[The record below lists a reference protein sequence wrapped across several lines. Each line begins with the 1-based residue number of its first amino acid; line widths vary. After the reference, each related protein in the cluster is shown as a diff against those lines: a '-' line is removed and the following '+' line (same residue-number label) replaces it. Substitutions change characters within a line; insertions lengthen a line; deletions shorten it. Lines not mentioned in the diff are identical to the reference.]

1 MSQAILSVTETIIF
15 AMERILSTRE
25 RIVFVTEMIFLEGK
39 GLIGGGKRTFLEPD
53 RPFERP
59 KGLFMRKI
67 DRFGCGND
75 PFCDPMG
82 PPDDKMDPFRDP
94 RDGLNGKMDLFPK
107 QKIIFVNNQSFL
119 KTIDHFSKRKALRM

>member
-75 PFCDPMG
+75 PFCDPIG
-82 PPDDKMDPFRDP
+82 PPDDKIPPFGDAN
-94 RDGLNGKMDLFPK
+94 DSLNGKKDFFRK
-107 QKIIFVNNQSFL
+107 EKIISVNNKFFL
-119 KTIDHFSKRKALRM
+119 KGKNLFAYRIK